1 MTITDK
7 WSLMLT
13 SFADIKAAVE
23 EMGGSVG
30 TGYASYAKGVRSI
43 YSSESY
49 TPQYTY
55 PERSEMYMQYIFS
68 QIMFCAA
75 VKEEIRLAIVDGGVD
90 CDETV
95 PLSEYGDKIRQINL
109 FGIIT
114 TELPQAEYSIPYT
127 AQLEAKGGT
136 PPYTWEFTSG
146 IMPPGITINAD
157 GTITGTPTQSG
168 YYTYMCITC
177 TDSVGKSETKKF
189 KLLVSPRKVHIERVG
204 SSTFTYD
211 GDPHTL
217 DLRCVEVPELELIVR
232 YGSEYLAA
240 PTEATSYYAT
250 ISSGNGNYSI
260 IKDKDYYLWIEPMK
274 VTITHTSPQIYTYD
288 GEQHAYEYV
297 AFPEYAP
304 IIKYKPYSSSD
315 NLTSPSKDSG
325 YTETPPS
332 EVGKYRV
339 WFSAADNNHTI
350 SDGSNQSP
358 WYVFGVIEIKEELDN
373 V

>member
-7 WSLMLT
+7 WSLMLA

-30 TGYASYAKGVRSI
+30 TGYAEYAKGVRSI
-43 YSSESY
+43 YSSEEY
-49 TPQYTY
+49 TPKYTY
-55 PERSEMYMQYIFS
+55 PAHSEMYIQYIFS

-75 VKEEIRLAIVDGGVD
+75 VKEEIRLAIVDGGVECGTD
-90 CDETV
+90 V

-109 FGIIT
+109 FAIT
-114 TELPQAEYSIPYT
+114 TTTLPEAEYSIPYT

-136 PPYTWEFTSG
+136 PPYTWEYIGYGPVGMKISEDG
-146 IMPPGITINAD
+146 IVTF
-157 GTITGTPTQSG
+157 TPTTTG
-168 YYTYMCITC
+168 RYNIPTFTC
-177 TDSVGKSETKKF
+177 ADSTGKTLTAKIPI
-189 KLLVSPRKVHIERVG
+189 LVSPREVHIERVG
-204 SSTFTYD
+204 PSVFTYD
-211 GDPHTL
+211 GEPHTL

-232 YGSEYLAA
+232 YGSEYLTA

-297 AFPEYAP
+297 ASPEYAP
-304 IIKYKPYSSSD
+304 IVKYKPYSSSD

-339 WFSAADNNHTI
+339 WFSRPDTNHTVV
-350 SDGSNQSP
+350 DGSGQSP
-358 WYVFGVIEIKEELDN
+358 WYVFGVIEIKEADN